1 MREEDEQ
8 AVELVLHR
16 VVRRREQHRV
26 EDQQAARDLDEP
38 VVNDE
43 VEDGEPGRVEELEL
57 DGLVGQPL
65 VQAGRERVAAGGA
78 AVPALQREGC

>member
-1 MREEDEQ
+1 
-8 AVELVLHR
+8 
-16 VVRRREQHRV
+16 VRRREQHRV
-26 EDQQAARDLDEP
+26 EDQQATRDLDEP

-65 VQAGRERVAAGGA
+65 V
-78 AVPALQREGC
+78 